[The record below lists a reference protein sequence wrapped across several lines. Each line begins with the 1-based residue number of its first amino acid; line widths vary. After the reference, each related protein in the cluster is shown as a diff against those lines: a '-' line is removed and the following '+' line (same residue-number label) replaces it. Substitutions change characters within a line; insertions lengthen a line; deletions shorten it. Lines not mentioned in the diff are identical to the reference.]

1 MTDLFNNR
9 EIAVIT
15 WTIILVIGLI
25 LNKKIQDSFFDK
37 DLKRTLFLPIKFFFN
52 PKIIIPILL
61 FISYISFIVF
71 FLEEVGL
78 WEFYLLKE
86 TILWVF
92 FAGVI
97 SLFRFGSSRKSVS
110 LFKETILDNIKI
122 VIIFEFIINAYTFSF
137 VGEMFLVPIVS
148 IIGFVDGFSDSDD
161 ELRVIKKITSPILAV
176 AGWGV
181 LFFTLFQAIS
191 DFRNF
196 GSLENLKSF
205 ILPIF
210 LTISSLPYLYF
221 YCLLIDYEQ
230 LFMRVEI
237 GFENSSKFKRKIK
250 RNIFWHCNLNLKKTN
265 KALNMGLFNL
275 MGIKNETDLEEMKR
289 VYKEKL

>member
-9 EIAVIT
+9 EISVIV
-15 WTIILVIGLI
+15 WTIILLVGLI
-25 LNKKIQDSFFDK
+25 LNKKIRDSFFDK
-37 DLKRTLFLPIKFFFN
+37 DLKTTLFLPIKIFFN
-52 PKIIIPILL
+52 PKIIIPVLL
-61 FISYISFIVF
+61 FISYISLIVF
-71 FLEEVGL
+71 FVQEIGL
-78 WEFYLLKE
+78 WELYLLKE
-86 TILWVF
+86 TILWIF
-92 FAGVI
+92 FAGII
-97 SLFRFGSSRKSVS
+97 SLFRFGSSRKSIS
-110 LFKETILDNIKI
+110 LFRETILDNIKI
-122 VIIFEFIINAYTFSF
+122 VIIFEFIINAYTFSL

-148 IIGFVDGFSDSDD
+148 IIAFIDGFSESDD
-161 ELRVIKKITSPILAV
+161 ELRVIKKITSLILVV

-181 LFFTLFQAIS
+181 LFFTLYQAIS

-210 LTISSLPYLYF
+210 LTFCSLPYLYF

-250 RNIFWHCNLNLKKTN
+250 RSIFWHCNLNLQKTN

-275 MGIKNETDLEEMKR
+275 MGIKNESDLEEMKR
-289 VYKEKL
+289 IYKEKL